1 MSPRQQAPSEALHPF
16 DRLVALMAALRS
28 EDGCPW
34 DRAQSLQTLKSYC
47 LEECYEVLEAIDS
60 GECDQHRDELG
71 DLLLQIVFQSQIR
84 SEEGAFDAHDVC
96 RTITAK
102 LLRRHPEIFGNVPPS
117 AESKSDDDARSQSAP
132 DAQSQSAEGA
142 HRAWEAIKAAE
153 RAAQPKGHKSALS
166 GIPRAL
172 PALLRA
178 QRLAEKAA
186 LAGFDWEAAPDVLPK
201 VREEW
206 DELGEALAV
215 SGPGSRRASEELGDL
230 LFSITNLA
238 RHLDIDAEGALR
250 NAGDRFAGRFGAMEA
265 AAEAEGRALSQ
276 RDPSELEGM
285 WQSAKQ
291 QRAEAE
297 GR

>member
-1 MSPRQQAPSEALHPF
+1 
-16 DRLVALMAALRS
+16 MATLRS

-34 DRAQSLQTLKSYC
+34 DRAQDLKTLKSYC

-60 GECDQHRDELG
+60 GKCDQHRDELG
-71 DLLLQIVFQSQIR
+71 DLLLQIIFQSQIR
-84 SEEGAFDAHDVC
+84 SEEGAFDALDVC
-96 RTITAK
+96 RTITDK
-102 LLRRHPEIFGNVPPS
+102 LLRRHPEIFGNGPQS
-117 AESKSDDDARSQSAP
+117 AEQRSDEDP
-132 DAQSQSAEGA
+132 KSQSAEDA

-153 RAAQPKGHKSALS
+153 RAAQPQGHKSALS

-178 QRLAEKAA
+178 QRLAQKAA
-186 LAGFDWEAAPDVLPK
+186 LHGFDWEAAADVLPK

-206 DELGEALAV
+206 DELGEALV
-215 SGPGSRRASEELGDL
+215 SSGPGSRRASEELGDL

-238 RHLDIDAEGALR
+238 RHLGIDAEDALR
-250 NAGDRFAGRFGAMEA
+250 NAGDRFAGRFGAMET

-276 RDPSELEGM
+276 RDASELEAM
-285 WQSAKQ
+285 WQSAKE

-297 GR
+297 GL